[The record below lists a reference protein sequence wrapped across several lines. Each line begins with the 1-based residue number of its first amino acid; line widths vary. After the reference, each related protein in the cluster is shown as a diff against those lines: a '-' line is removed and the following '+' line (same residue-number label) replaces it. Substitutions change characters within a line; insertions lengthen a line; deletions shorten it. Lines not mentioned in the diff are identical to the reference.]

1 MKNNRI
7 AKTDDKKYPCCYER
21 SEAIQQEPML
31 SNASGLL
38 RSARNDGLNGT
49 RNGEQGD
56 DCNDR
61 QLSLSHGTVPLPAF
75 FPDATRGVVRTVDS
89 TDLLN
94 CGVQGLVMN
103 TYHLMTKPG
112 PATIKSLGGL
122 NRFAGWPRPIITD
135 SGGFQVF
142 SLIRENAALGEIRP
156 NEIIFR
162 RDGKKTTL
170 SPEKCIQSQL
180 SYGSDVLMA
189 LDYCT
194 HPNDPYEVQAK
205 AVDTTIKWG
214 RQCMDTFLRHGKVK
228 GGKNI
233 SVPPQLFGIIQ
244 GGNEKT
250 LRKECAAAL
259 LEMGYQGF
267 GFGGWPLDENGKLTE
282 EILAY
287 TAELIPSHMVKY
299 AMGVGKP
306 ENIVACVKMGFNL
319 FDCVIPTREARHNR
333 LYVFNE
339 EFERPGDV
347 DLNLSFYKYMYPLDD
362 IYRRDPRPISA
373 LCDCHACT
381 NYSRAYVRH
390 LLSIGDGL
398 GSRLATMHNLRF
410 FTMLMEILRG

>member
-1 MKNNRI
+1 MTN
-7 AKTDDKKYPCCYER
+7 
-21 SEAIQQEPML
+21 
-31 SNASGLL
+31 
-38 RSARNDGLNGT
+38 
-49 RNGEQGD
+49 
-56 DCNDR
+56 
-61 QLSLSHGTVPLPAF
+61 LSLSRGDIPLPAF

-89 TDLLN
+89 TDLVS
-94 CGVQGLVMN
+94 CGVKGLIMN

-112 PATIKSLGGL
+112 PATVKSLGGL
-122 NRFAGWPRPIITD
+122 HRFAGWNRPIITD

-142 SLIRENAALGEIRP
+142 SLIRENAALGEIRS

-205 AVDTTIKWG
+205 AVDVTIKWG
-214 RQCMDTFLRHGKVK
+214 KRCVDTFLQNTGDKA
-228 GGKNI
+228 GKNADRDVH
-233 SVPPQLFGIIQ
+233 SPQLFGIIQ
-244 GGNEKT
+244 GGNEKA
-250 LRKECAAAL
+250 LRKECADAL
-259 LEMGYQGF
+259 IAMGYTGF
-267 GFGGWPLDENGKLTE
+267 GFGGWPLDENGRLME

-287 TAELIPSHMVKY
+287 TAELIPDNMVKY

-339 EFERPGDV
+339 EFEARDNV
-347 DLNLSFYKYMYPLDD
+347 DLSRDFYQYIYPLDD
-362 IYRRDPRPISA
+362 AYRRDPRPISA

-381 NYSRAYVRH
+381 NYSRAYIRH

-398 GSRLATMHNLRF
+398 GLRLATIHNLRF
-410 FTMLMEILRG
+410 YTMLMELLRN